1 MEVNSEQVIDI
12 LLSLL
17 GTAMLGLIGF
27 VWKTSHRV
35 SELEKAIEAMKELQR
50 KNGEAVRRDIDY
62 LFSKVEK
69 QSDKMMSIARDIPK
83 GR

>member
-1 MEVNSEQVIDI
+1 MSE
-12 LLSLL
+12 
-17 GTAMLGLIGF
+17 
-27 VWKTSHRV
+27 H
-35 SELEKAIEAMKELQR
+35 EKAIEAMKELQR

>member
-35 SELEKAIEAMKELQR
+35 SEHEKAIESMKELQR

>member
-1 MEVNSEQVIDI
+1 MEVNSEKVFDI

-35 SELEKAIEAMKELQR
+35 SEHEKAIEAIKESQR
-50 KNGEAVRRDIDY
+50 KNNDTVRRDLDY